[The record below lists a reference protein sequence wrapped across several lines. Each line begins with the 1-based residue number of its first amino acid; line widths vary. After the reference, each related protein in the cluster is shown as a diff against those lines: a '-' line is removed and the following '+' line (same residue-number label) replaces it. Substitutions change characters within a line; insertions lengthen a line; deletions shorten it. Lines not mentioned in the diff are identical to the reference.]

1 MNDDGG
7 GRFDRL
13 YADRTMSMRTSATKA
28 LAAPRRGPGIV
39 SLAGGSPEMGAFAE
53 EALRRMGSSVVR
65 EAATA
70 FQYGPTEGA
79 SAARS
84 VVAEAI
90 IAAGTPA
97 RSEDVL
103 VTNGGQQVLDLMGRV
118 FLNEEDAVLVEAPTY
133 YGALNAFAAY
143 RPRILGVPVDD
154 EGMDVAAA
162 REVLERARKIGT
174 RVKFVYTIPN
184 FQNPTG
190 VTMTLGRRRELLELA
205 RDFGLPI
212 LEDDAYGMLR
222 YEGESVPTLS
232 ALEHENIGGPGR
244 VAYLGTFSK
253 VFSPGVRLGWV
264 HARPDIL
271 GRMRLAKQGADLGPS
286 SLSQTVAVEF
296 FRGGEWREHVR
307 RLGGIYRERR
317 DAMLDSLAEFMPE
330 EVSWTRPE
338 GGFFVWVTLPENLDA
353 AAILPEAVG
362 RGVAYVPGEDFY
374 ADAVAGKN
382 RLRLSFS
389 FAEPQLIWRGVR
401 ILSGIVRD
409 RMEIEDIAAGRG
421 LREQAYARGG

>member
-1 MNDDGG
+1 MNLDSG

-13 YADRTMSMRTSATKA
+13 YADRTRSMRVSATKELVA
-28 LAAPRRGPGIV
+28 LRRGPGIV
-39 SLAGGSPEMGAFAE
+39 SLAGGSPEMGAFAGD
-53 EALRRMGSSVVR
+53 ALRKMGSSVVR
-65 EAATA
+65 EATTA
-70 FQYGPTEGA
+70 FQYGPTEGM
-79 SAARS
+79 SAVRDD
-84 VVAEAI
+84 VVEAMN
-90 IAAGTPA
+90 AVGAPA

-103 VTNGGQQVLDLMGRV
+103 LTNGGQQVLDLMGRV
-118 FLNEEDAVLVEAPTY
+118 FLNEGDAVLVESPTY

-190 VTMTLGRRRELLELA
+190 VTMTLGRRRELIELA

-232 ALEHENIGGPGR
+232 ALEQEEIGGPGR

-264 HARPDIL
+264 HAHPEIL
-271 GRMRLAKQGADLGPS
+271 RRMRLAKQGADLGPS

-296 FRGGEWREHVR
+296 FRGGQWREHVR
-307 RLGGIYRERR
+307 KLVGIYRERR
-317 DAMLDSLAEFMPE
+317 DAMLDALAEFMPE

-338 GGFFVWVTLPENLDA
+338 GGFFVWVTLPESIDA
-353 AAILPEAVG
+353 SAILPEAVG

-374 ADAVAGKN
+374 ADGVGGKN

-389 FAEPQLIWRGVR
+389 FAEPRLIWRGVR
-401 ILSGIVRD
+401 VLAGTVRD
-409 RMEIEDIAAGRG
+409 QMEIEGIAGRD
-421 LREQAYARGG
+421 LRERAYVRG